1 MRGIR
6 WFSLLA
12 IVLVLLMESPSFGGR
27 GVAVAQAAPPAYQ
40 ANGQICVLAFDD
52 QNGNGVR
59 EADEPLLSGI
69 GFTLVDASGVKGS
82 YSTDGNTEPYCF
94 GNLAPGAYTVQAR
107 GPANVEV
114 TTVGQWAI
122 GLSSGAQFDVAY
134 GIRRSGDAGASN
146 KPGTKLVI
154 GQRPLGTGAH
164 RTGRAGRHHS
174 GRRRL
179 HGLHARTARPSRL
192 IVDRLTCTC
201 GAVFR
206 SFLLH
211 VSSRSSPWDAA
222 RSLQHATASERSTG
236 SF

>member
-1 MRGIR
+1 MRSTR
-6 WFSLLA
+6 WISLLA
-12 IVLVLLMESPSFGGR
+12 IALVLLMGA
-27 GVAVAQAAPPAYQ
+27 AVAQAAPPAYQ

-107 GPANVEV
+107 GPANAEV

-134 GIRRSGDAGASN
+134 GIRRSGGAGVSS
-146 KPGTKLVI
+146 KPGTSSS
-154 GQRPLGTGAH
+154 
-164 RTGRAGRHHS
+164 S
-174 GRRRL
+174 G
-179 HGLHARTARPSRL
+179 
-192 IVDRLTCTC
+192 
-201 GAVFR
+201 
-206 SFLLH
+206 
-211 VSSRSSPWDAA
+211 SSPSALGRIALGGLGVIILAA
-222 RSLQHATASERSTG
+222 AGFMAYTLVQRARHS
-236 SF
+236 

>member
-1 MRGIR
+1 MRGTR
-6 WFSLLA
+6 WISLLA
-12 IVLVLLMESPSFGGR
+12 IVLVLLMESPSFGGMD
-27 GVAVAQAAPPAYQ
+27 VAVAQAAPPAYQ

-59 EADEPLLSGI
+59 DSDEALLSGI
-69 GFTLVDASGVKGS
+69 GFTLVDSSGVKGS

-146 KPGTKLVI
+146 KPGTSSSSGSGPSALGRIALGGLGVIILAAAGFMAYTLV
-154 GQRPLGTGAH
+154 QRA
-164 RTGRAGRHHS
+164 RHS
-174 GRRRL
+174 
-179 HGLHARTARPSRL
+179 
-192 IVDRLTCTC
+192 
-201 GAVFR
+201 
-206 SFLLH
+206 
-211 VSSRSSPWDAA
+211 
-222 RSLQHATASERSTG
+222 
-236 SF
+236 